1 VEINVTL
8 TNPSK
13 PLEYL
18 LKPLR
23 GNPSLNPL
31 CLPLSKTSNLGC

>member
-8 TNPSK
+8 TNPAK

-23 GNPSLNPL
+23 AIQVLIHYV
-31 CLPLSKTSNLGC
+31 CL